1 MRLRRQQAW
10 RWWSPY
16 GSTAVVACLIVSAAS
31 AQSPARAWTVTT
43 GNVRVTCPMTV
54 GGSFEAKTS
63 AIAGRLSIEPASSV
77 MSGEMS
83 VDLKSLDTGI
93 ALRNQHMLDTYLEV
107 TKGDGFERATLSN
120 IDVGSLA
127 SGVDGQKPFT
137 ARLRLHGVTQL
148 VTGRATLSSH
158 GSSVRVDAS
167 FPVRISD
174 YGITDP
180 RYLGVGVR
188 NDVTVRVVLNATTAS

>member
-1 MRLRRQQAW
+1 MRPRMASRH
-10 RWWSPY
+10 WSVY
-16 GSTAVVACLIVSAAS
+16 GSTALVACLIVNAAS
-31 AQSPARAWTVTT
+31 AQSPTQAWTVTT
-43 GNVRVTCPMTV
+43 GDVRVTCPMTV

-63 AIAGRLSIEPASSV
+63 AIAGRLSIEPATSV
-77 MSGEMS
+77 MTGEMS

-107 TKGDGFERATLSN
+107 TKGEGFETATLSN

-148 VTGRATLSSH
+148 VTGRATLSSR

-188 NDVTVRVVLNATTAS
+188 NNVTVRVVINATTAS

>member
-1 MRLRRQQAW
+1 MDEFSNDA
-10 RWWSPY
+10 
-16 GSTAVVACLIVSAAS
+16 G
-31 AQSPARAWTVTT
+31 T
-43 GNVRVTCPMTV
+43 GGDMT
-54 GGSFEAKTS
+54 
-63 AIAGRLSIEPASSV
+63 
-77 MSGEMS
+77 GEMS

-107 TKGDGFERATLSN
+107 TKGEGFETATLSN

-148 VTGRATLSSH
+148 VTGRATLSSR

-188 NDVTVRVVLNATTAS
+188 NNVTVRVVLNATTAS